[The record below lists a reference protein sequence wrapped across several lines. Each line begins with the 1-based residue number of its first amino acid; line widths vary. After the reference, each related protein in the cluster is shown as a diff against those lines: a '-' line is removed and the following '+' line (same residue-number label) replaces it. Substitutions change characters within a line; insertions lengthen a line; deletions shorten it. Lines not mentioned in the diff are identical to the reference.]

1 MENEQEIKFY
11 SVAEVSEILG
21 ISRSKAY
28 EWVAVF
34 LLFLVRRWRKMKC
47 EIRICK
53 FNWRYENDRIY
64 RKLYNNHIDI
74 FYYISNIFEE
84 KRKEIYY

>member
-28 EWVAVF
+28 EWVVSSYCP
-34 LLFLVRRWRKMKC
+34 FLVMYIGRRV
-47 EIRICK
+47 IIPANN
-53 FNWRYENDRIY
+53 FNTWYESLLES
-64 RKLYNNHIDI
+64 K
-74 FYYISNIFEE
+74 SEE
-84 KRKEIYY
+84 S

>member
-28 EWVAVF
+28 EWAVSSYCPF
-34 LLFLVRRWRKMKC
+34 LLLQSSYLLCLIPFCLHCHKNTVK
-47 EIRICK
+47 
-53 FNWRYENDRIY
+53 
-64 RKLYNNHIDI
+64 
-74 FYYISNIFEE
+74 SNKTILATLPTSLFPV
-84 KRKEIYY
+84 